1 MTEAQKEIYKEL
13 FTRYGSL
20 SDVAEI
26 RITGVLHDARKLYDT
41 NYISRCDD
49 HAEEYIKQ
57 CEKAIEKLKIY
68 RIAICERYNELQ
80 FANIQKVVKLKRE
93 KHLYDNKVYYYLQL
107 LERYEDGHEEQIKS
121 TRYTG
126 KERKKA
132 LEDFENF
139 VKENKNYIAVK
150 DIEKGKWEK

>member
-1 MTEAQKEIYKEL
+1 MTKEQKEIYEDL
-13 FTRYGSL
+13 FTRYGSP

-26 RITGVLHDARKLYDT
+26 KITSVLHDARRLYDT
-41 NYISRCDD
+41 NYILRCDN

-57 CEKAIEKLKIY
+57 LEKAIEKLKIY

-93 KHLYDNKVYYYLQL
+93 KHFHDNKVYYYLQL
-107 LERYEDGHEEQIKS
+107 LDRYEDGHEEITKN
-121 TRYTG
+121 TKYTG

-132 LEDFENF
+132 LEDFEKF

-150 DIEKGKWEK
+150 DIEKGRWEK